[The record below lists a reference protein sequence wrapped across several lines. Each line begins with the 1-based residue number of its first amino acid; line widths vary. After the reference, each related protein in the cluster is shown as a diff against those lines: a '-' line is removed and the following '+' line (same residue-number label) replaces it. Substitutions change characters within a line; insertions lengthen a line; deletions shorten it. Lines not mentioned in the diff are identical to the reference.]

1 MSGKRDTGI
10 MATDQSNTANVIAKG
25 ALALPFEDQLLLHG
39 VVELV
44 KAINAQHGLLKLC
57 GSISFS

>member
-1 MSGKRDTGI
+1 

-25 ALALPFEDQLLLHG
+25 ALALPFENQLLLHG